1 MLTTDRVA
9 GAALTLLALGVVWE
23 SRKLPLGSLSR
34 PGPAYMP
41 VVLAAVL
48 LVLGVALAA
57 TGGRAMKLAAVSFA
71 EWRHAVAIFAV
82 CAFAAFALERL
93 GYRATVAVTL
103 AFMLGVVEKRGVVF
117 TAAFAVA
124 LAIGSFLLFDTVL
137 RVPLPRGPFGL

>member
-48 LVLGVALAA
+48 LVFGVGLAA
-57 TGGRAMKLAAVSFA
+57 AGGGGGEDAARGLSQGGPPGGGFSGGALSGIRAAWGRLPPGPRPAA
-71 EWRHAVAIFAV
+71 
-82 CAFAAFALERL
+82 
-93 GYRATVAVTL
+93 
-103 AFMLGVVEKRGVVF
+103 
-117 TAAFAVA
+117 
-124 LAIGSFLLFDTVL
+124 
-137 RVPLPRGPFGL
+137 PRP

>member
-48 LVLGVALAA
+48 LVFGVALAA
-57 TGGRAMKLAAVSFA
+57 TGGGAVKLAAGGFARGRPPVASFPGGA
-71 EWRHAVAIFAV
+71 L
-82 CAFAAFALERL
+82 AAFALGPVRL
-93 GYRATVAVTL
+93 PAAGARAP
-103 AFMLGVVEKRGVVF
+103 
-117 TAAFAVA
+117 
-124 LAIGSFLLFDTVL
+124 
-137 RVPLPRGPFGL
+137 PLP

>member
-48 LVLGVALAA
+48 LVFGVGLAA
-57 TGGRAMKLAAVSFA
+57 TGGGGGELAGAG
-71 EWRHAVAIFAV
+71 VAPGGPPPGGFPGG
-82 CAFAAFALERL
+82 ALP
-93 GYRATVAVTL
+93 G
-103 AFMLGVVEKRGVVF
+103 
-117 TAAFAVA
+117 
-124 LAIGSFLLFDTVL
+124 I
-137 RVPLPRGPFGL
+137 PPPRGRRPAARPPEPPPPSGGGPEKGGGL